1 MRLSGVC
8 RDLVLSIVART
19 DALMRRD
26 TGTNST
32 SLLTSVIAVVN
43 FHWENLSSVES
54 ELLLEL
60 SLMNEECDSISEVI
74 LV

>member
-1 MRLSGVC
+1 MRG
-8 RDLVLSIVART
+8 DI
-19 DALMRRD
+19 
-26 TGTNST
+26 GINST

-54 ELLLEL
+54 ELPLEL